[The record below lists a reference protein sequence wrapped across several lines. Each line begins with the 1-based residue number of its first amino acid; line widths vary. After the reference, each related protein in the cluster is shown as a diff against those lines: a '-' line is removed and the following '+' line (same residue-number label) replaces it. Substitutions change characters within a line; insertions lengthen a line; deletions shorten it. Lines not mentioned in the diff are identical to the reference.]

1 MPSTVQQLPQLQSES
16 TIQTYFTTFN
26 QGDFAAAASLFT
38 DEAEMHAPFEA
49 PLVGQSAIQAYLEQ
63 EAAGMVANPQEVT
76 CTELSS
82 GLRRICVQGT
92 AKALVFNVNVRWT
105 FLLNPEDKI
114 EQLEVKLLAS
124 LQELV
129 TLRPSE

>member
-1 MPSTVQQLPQLQSES
+1 MSSTVQELPQLQTEPV
-16 TIQTYFTTFN
+16 IQAYFTTFN
-26 QGDFAAAASLFT
+26 QGDFAATTSLFAA
-38 DEAEMHAPFEA
+38 EAEMHAPFEA

-63 EAAGMVANPQEVT
+63 EASSMEANPEEVT
-76 CTELSS
+76 CVALPD
-82 GLRRICVQGT
+82 GLRQVCVKGT

-105 FLLNPEDKI
+105 FLLNHQDEI
-114 EQLEVKLLAS
+114 EQVEIKLLAS